1 MGDTQ
6 RLPTISTENQGIAA
20 KVAGDSGQGVADPPG
35 DGPALLEGESSL
47 VRIRMLAESEPDLV
61 FTSVVDRIDLYL
73 LKKSFRQVR
82 KKKSAGVDKIT
93 AKQYAKDLD
102 ENLYKLHQRLRRGQ
116 YVATPVR
123 RIWIDKEGGKKRPI
137 GIPALEDKIVQRA
150 ASTILN
156 VIYDVNFF
164 DFSHAFRKGH
174 SQHKALHQIREK
186 CRKLNIGWIVSA
198 DIEGLFD
205 NIDHNLLRGFIKRR
219 VNDGGMLRLI
229 GKWLNAGVMEEGILS
244 YPGKGV
250 PQGGVISPVLSN
262 IFLHYVLDEWFV
274 EKALPRM
281 KGKCFI
287 IRYADDFIIGC
298 ELGSDAKRIMNVL
311 PRRFNEYGLALHP
324 EKTAVIDFRRPASKV
339 KGKGKGTFDFL
350 GFTFYW
356 SKSRRGYWVIKKKT
370 AGRRLSRFLK
380 RQWQWCRENRH
391 EPIKEQHRR
400 LCSKLRGYY
409 LYFGVRSN
417 YKALEVVFEFIEK
430 AWRFW
435 LSRRSHKGG
444 ISWAKF
450 EKIRAS
456 FVLPKPRIVHNNI

>member
-1 MGDTQ
+1 
-6 RLPTISTENQGIAA
+6 
-20 KVAGDSGQGVADPPG
+20 
-35 DGPALLEGESSL
+35 
-47 VRIRMLAESEPDLV
+47 MLAESDPNLV
-61 FTSVVDRIDLYL
+61 FTSVAHRIDLYL

-82 KKKSAGVDKIT
+82 KSRSAGVDKIT
-93 AKQYAKDLD
+93 AKQFAKNLD
-102 ENLYKLHQRLRRGQ
+102 ENLYNLYQRLRRGQ
-116 YVATPVR
+116 YVATPVK

-150 ASTILN
+150 VSALLN
-156 VIYDVNFF
+156 VIYDVNFY

-174 SQHKALHQIREK
+174 SQHKALHELREK
-186 CRKLNIGWIVSA
+186 CQKLNIGWIVSA
-198 DIEGLFD
+198 DITGLFD
-205 NIDHNLLRGFIKRR
+205 NIDHELLRGLIKRR
-219 VNDGGMLRLI
+219 VNDGGILRLI

-274 EKALPRM
+274 EQVWPRM

-287 IRYADDFIIGC
+287 IRWADDFVIGC
-298 ELGSDAKRIMNVL
+298 ELELDAKRIMDVL
-311 PRRFNEYGLALHP
+311 PKRFNEYGLALHP
-324 EKTAVIDFRRPASKV
+324 EKTALIDFRRPPSKV

-370 AGRRLSRFLK
+370 AGKRLARYVKGLW
-380 RQWQWCRENRH
+380 RWCRANRH
-391 EPIKEQHRR
+391 EPIKEQYRT

-409 LYFGVRSN
+409 QYFGVRSN
-417 YKALEVVFEFIEK
+417 YKALEVVFDCAVK

-444 ISWAKF
+444 ISWKKF
-450 EKIRAS
+450 EKIRDS
-456 FVLPKPRIVHNNI
+456 FPLPKPRIVHNI